1 MKDDQIALAH
11 TGEHIFMGSLQRIVP
26 NAIVKKVE
34 QTEDRNSLF
43 VQSDTLT
50 WDQILQAEKLANS
63 IIAEGRD
70 IMEHFFSNLEE
81 ARKKYPKMRAME
93 NRISGEVRV
102 IEVDGYDYAACA
114 RNHAR
119 NSKECELFLVT
130 NFSKAE
136 GGAYEIRF
144 EVGEKAEI
152 AALEHSSL
160 LMKVAAT
167 LGASI
172 PTIEKTALN
181 LKTEV
186 EALNRKIRELTEKEA
201 SAINAEEVN
210 GTKLYSRVFEGLE
223 TKILMDKA
231 GELIKNARSVVIFA
245 NKTDRVLILLAK
257 SSDLKFNSA
266 EILRDILSS
275 FGGKGGGK
283 EEFASGS
290 VEFPKLEA
298 ALLAL
303 KERVISS
310 L

>member
-1 MKDDQIALAH
+1 
-11 TGEHIFMGSLQRIVP
+11 MGSLQKVVP
-26 NAIVKKVE
+26 DVIVKKVE

-43 VQSDTLT
+43 VKSETLT

-63 IIAEGRD
+63 VIAEGRN
-70 IMEHFFSNLEE
+70 IMEHFFPNLEE
-81 ARKKYPKMRAME
+81 ARKKFSKMRAME
-93 NRISGEVRV
+93 DRISGEVRV
-102 IEVDGYDYAACA
+102 IEIDGYDYAACA
-114 RNHAR
+114 RNHVS

-144 EVGEKAEI
+144 EVGQKAKI

-160 LMKVAAT
+160 LMKVATT

-172 PTIEKTALN
+172 PTLEKTALN

-201 SAINAEEVN
+201 SAINSEEVN
-210 GTKLYSRVFEGLE
+210 GARLYSKIFDGLE

-231 GELIKNARSVVIFA
+231 GKLIKNARSIVIFA
-245 NKTDRVLILLAK
+245 NKADRGFIILAR
-257 SSDLKFNSA
+257 SSDLKFNSS
-266 EILRDILSS
+266 EILRNILAS

-283 EEFASGS
+283 EDFASGS
-290 VEFPKLEA
+290 VEPSKLEA

-303 KERVISS
+303 KERLKSS